1 MDNHKNEKWLKKYFK
16 KNGYLRTLDIYEKD
30 LKLKKSKLSF
40 RIVFASKKTQK
51 TLLKCEQLVEKTKR
65 KKQKETKKAE
75 IPRDFRKLAITFG
88 IPKHLHPSFFENK
101 DDFHWEFF
109 NPDIY
114 CSERTCKYKTKH
126 SKHCLDNHMREFHC
140 WADFPCSEDECEYV
154 AYSKR
159 CLAFHKTR
167 FHGTGM

>member
-1 MDNHKNEKWLKKYFK
+1 MDHQKKEKWLRRYFK
-16 KNGYLRTLDIYEKD
+16 KNGYLRTLDIFERD

-40 RIVFASKKTQK
+40 QIVFPLKKTK
-51 TLLKCEQLVEKTKR
+51 NTLSKSYEKQNKSKP
-65 KKQKETKKAE
+65 KKQKESKKAE
-75 IPRDFRKLAITFG
+75 IPKDFRKLAITFG
-88 IPKHLHPSFFENK
+88 IPKHLHPFFFENK
-101 DDFHWEFF
+101 DDFQWEFF

-126 SKHCLDNHMREFHC
+126 SKQCLDNHMREIHG
-140 WADFPCSEDECEYV
+140 WADFPCKEDECEYV

>member
-1 MDNHKNEKWLKKYFK
+1 MNHQKNEEWLKKYLK

-40 RIVFASKKTQK
+40 QIVFPTKKIQNSFLKCDQGQKKSKTKNQKATKKT
-51 TLLKCEQLVEKTKR
+51 
-65 KKQKETKKAE
+65 E
-75 IPRDFRKLAITFG
+75 IPKKFRKLAITFG
-88 IPKHLHPSFFENK
+88 IPKHLHPFFFDNK

-109 NPDIY
+109 NPDIH
-114 CSERTCKYKTKH
+114 CSERTCKYTTKH
-126 SKHCLDNHMREFHC
+126 SKQCLDNHMREEHG
-140 WADFPCSEDECEYV
+140 WADFPCKEDECEYV

>member
-1 MDNHKNEKWLKKYFK
+1 MDNQKNEKWLKKYFK

-30 LKLKKSKLSF
+30 LKLKKSTLSFQIVFPPKLS
-40 RIVFASKKTQK
+40 QK
-51 TLLKCEQLVEKTKR
+51 TSKCEGEVKKPKL

-88 IPKHLHPSFFENK
+88 IPKHLHPFFFENK
-101 DDFHWEFF
+101 DDFQWEFF

-126 SKHCLDNHMREFHC
+126 SKHCLDNHMREFHG
-140 WADFPCSEDECEYV
+140 WADFPCNEDECEYV